1 MNITQEKI
9 DDLNAVLNV
18 EVKEADYREIVEGA
32 LKKHQK
38 NAKMQGFRPG
48 KVPFTLVRK
57 MYEPSV
63 KVDEINRLVSKE
75 LEKYIADNKIE
86 IIGQPLPK
94 ENSGITYDF
103 TNGVDFK
110 FIYELG
116 IAPSFEI
123 ALNKVELTQYKINVD
138 DVLVD
143 KFVSDIAKRYGKMSA
158 PEVASLEDMLY
169 IDFSE
174 LAADGSLKE
183 GGISKMSVLPLAEIN
198 KKVAEQFV
206 GKKKDDEVTLVPS
219 AVYDDKAKV
228 AAMLG
233 TTVDAVAG
241 LGSFKAKVLNI
252 SKLEAAELNQE
263 LFDKVYG
270 AGVVNSVEEF
280 RAKVK
285 SESSEAMASQEFTK
299 LQNDAIQYLLDNTK
313 FNLPDTFVKK
323 WLVAASQ
330 KPTTAEAIEKEYSHY
345 QRGLK
350 WQLIENKLIK
360 ENDLKVEFEELKAKA
375 EELVRANFRQY
386 GQNIEDEQLAPIVAN
401 VLQRE
406 EERRGIYDALYTEK
420 IVNVVKSKA
429 KVSEKTVSYDEF
441 TKLVSQQNNQI

>member
-174 LAADGSLKE
+174 LAADGSVKE

-233 TTVDAVAG
+233 TTVDTVAG

>member
-18 EVKEADYREIVEGA
+18 DVQENDYRELVEGA
-32 LKKHQK
+32 LKKYQK
-38 NAKMQGFRPG
+38 TAKMQGFRPG

-63 KVDEINRLVSKE
+63 KVDEINRLVSQQ

-103 TNGVDFK
+103 TNQLDFK

-116 IAPSFEI
+116 LAPSFEI
-123 ALNKVELTQYKINVD
+123 PLNKVELTQYTINVD
-138 DVLVD
+138 DALVT
-143 KFVSDIAKRYGKMSA
+143 KFVTDIAKRYGKMSA
-158 PEVASLEDMLY
+158 PEVAS
-169 IDFSE
+169 
-174 LAADGSLKE
+174 ADTMVYVDITEEKE
-183 GGISKMSVLPLAEIN
+183 GGVSKMTVLNLEEVT
-198 KKVAEQFV
+198 KKASAALV
-206 GKKKDDEVTLVPS
+206 GKKKDEEVTL
-219 AVYDDKAKV
+219 
-228 AAMLG
+228 AA
-233 TTVDAVAG
+233 TDIYEDAVKTASA
-241 LGSFKAKVLNI
+241 LGVSKDALASLAPLKVKIINI

-270 AGVVNSVEEF
+270 AGVVNSEEEF

-285 SESSEAMASQEFTK
+285 AESTEALATQTASK
-299 LQNDAIQYLLDNTK
+299 LQNDAIQYLLDNTS

-330 KPTTAEAIEKEYSHY
+330 KPTTVEAIEKEYTHY

-375 EELVRANFRQY
+375 EELVKANFRQY
-386 GQNIEDEQLAPIVAN
+386 GQNIDDEQLAPIVAN

-420 IVNVVKSKA
+420 IVNVVKSKG
-429 KVSEKTVSYDEF
+429 KVAEKTLSYDEF
-441 TKLVSQQNNQI
+441 TKLVAQQNNQN

>member
-233 TTVDAVAG
+233 TTVDTVAG

>member
-9 DDLNAVLNV
+9 DDLNAVLSV
-18 EVKEADYREIVEGA
+18 EVQEADYREIVEGA
-32 LKKHQK
+32 LKKHQRT
-38 NAKMQGFRPG
+38 AKMQGFRPG
-48 KVPFTLVRK
+48 KVPFSLVRK

-94 ENSGITYDF
+94 ANSGISYDF

-116 IAPSFEI
+116 IAPSFDI

-138 DVLVD
+138 DTLVD
-143 KFVSDIAKRYGKMSA
+143 KFVTDIAKRYGKMSA

-183 GGISKMSVLPLAEIN
+183 GGISKMSVLPLSEIN

-206 GKKKDDEVTLVPS
+206 GKKKDDEVTLIPS
-219 AVYDDKAKV
+219 SVYDDKAKV

-233 TTVDAVAG
+233 TTTDAVAS

-252 SKLEAAELNQE
+252 SKLEAAELNQD

-285 SESSEAMASQEFTK
+285 AEASEAMVSQEFTK

-330 KPTTAEAIEKEYSHY
+330 KPTTPEAIENEYAHY

-375 EELVRANFRQY
+375 EELVKANFRQY
-386 GQNIEDEQLAPIVAN
+386 GQNIDDEQLAPIVTS

-420 IVNVVKSKA
+420 IVNTVKSKG
-429 KVSEKTVSYDEF
+429 KISEKTVSYDEF
-441 TKLVSQQNNQI
+441 TKLVSQQNNQN

>member
-233 TTVDAVAG
+233 TAVDAVAG
-241 LGSFKAKVLNI
+241 LGSFKAKVLNV
-252 SKLEAAELNQE
+252 SNLEAAELNQE